1 MFTNQ
6 EGRNQTTNLKKNNY
20 NNNRKFGLQSMK
32 MKKDTNQEND
42 LFTWMKILRLFLLD
56 DWANAKAFPQNVL
69 RYKME
74 EKLGFSYT

>member
-6 EGRNQTTNLKKNNY
+6 EGRNQTINLKKNNK
-20 NNNRKFGLQSMK
+20 NKKFGLQSMK

-56 DWANAKAFPQNVL
+56 NWASAKNFSQNIL

-74 EKLGFSYT
+74 EKLGFIYT